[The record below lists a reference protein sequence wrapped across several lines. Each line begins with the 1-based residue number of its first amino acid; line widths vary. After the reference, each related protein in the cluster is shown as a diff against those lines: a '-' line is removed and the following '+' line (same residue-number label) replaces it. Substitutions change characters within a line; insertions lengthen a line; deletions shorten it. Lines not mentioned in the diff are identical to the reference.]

1 MSWHERFKAMKSGL
15 GLTNSDIADIT
26 GNSADSVKSV
36 TQPNKEIPRWLKLA
50 IVVYE
55 RMKTK
60 KQIKERIEKLEAKVK
75 EYEETTKYEDFVE
88 SIKEEI
94 LTFRH

>member
-1 MSWHERFKAMKSGL
+1 MNWHSRFKAMKSGL
-15 GLTNSDIADIT
+15 GFTNSDIADIT

-55 RMKTK
+55 RLSE
-60 KQIKERIEKLEAKVK
+60 QNN
-75 EYEETTKYEDFVE
+75 
-88 SIKEEI
+88 
-94 LTFRH
+94 

>member
-1 MSWHERFKAMKSGL
+1 MLKKINWHKRYKTMKSAL
-15 GLTNSDIADIT
+15 KLTNADIADII

-55 RMKTK
+55 RLKA
-60 KQIKERIEKLEAKVK
+60 Q
-75 EYEETTKYEDFVE
+75 
-88 SIKEEI
+88 
-94 LTFRH
+94 

>member
-1 MSWHERFKAMKSGL
+1 MTWHERFKAMKSGL
-15 GLTNSDIADIT
+15 GLTNSDIAEIT

-55 RMKTK
+55 RM
-60 KQIKERIEKLEAKVK
+60 LAK
-75 EYEETTKYEDFVE
+75 
-88 SIKEEI
+88 
-94 LTFRH
+94 

>member
-1 MSWHERFKAMKSGL
+1 MLNKKLKNLNWHDRFKAMKSGL
-15 GLTNSDIADIT
+15 ELTNSDIAYIT

-55 RMKTK
+55 RMV
-60 KQIKERIEKLEAKVK
+60 AK
-75 EYEETTKYEDFVE
+75 
-88 SIKEEI
+88 
-94 LTFRH
+94 

>member
-1 MSWHERFKAMKSGL
+1 MNWHKRYKTMKSAL
-15 GLTNSDIADIT
+15 KLTNADIADII

-55 RMKTK
+55 RLKA
-60 KQIKERIEKLEAKVK
+60 Q
-75 EYEETTKYEDFVE
+75 
-88 SIKEEI
+88 
-94 LTFRH
+94 

>member
-1 MSWHERFKAMKSGL
+1 MNWHKRYKAMKLVL

-26 GNSADSVKSV
+26 GNSSDSVKSV

-55 RMKTK
+55 RM
-60 KQIKERIEKLEAKVK
+60 QAK
-75 EYEETTKYEDFVE
+75 
-88 SIKEEI
+88 
-94 LTFRH
+94 

>member
-1 MSWHERFKAMKSGL
+1 MNWHKRYKVMKSGL
-15 GLTNSDIADIT
+15 KLTNSDIADII

-55 RMKTK
+55 RLKA
-60 KQIKERIEKLEAKVK
+60 Q
-75 EYEETTKYEDFVE
+75 Y
-88 SIKEEI
+88 
-94 LTFRH
+94 